1 MSSEGC
7 IVARLRK
14 KQKNH
19 RLFPPAT
26 FSPPVFTPS
35 AAHLMV
41 IFPRI
46 AYPEPK
52 QTKAAIIMTYTLNQI
67 YRYLYQLHLS
77 PASKGF
83 YQLAYALYLIQ
94 TDPAYLTAVT
104 KRLYPDVAR
113 QFDTTT
119 AAVERNIRRMVAVI
133 WRKPT
138 SPVAHLPHPTSAR
151 ALAILTVALSDQ
163 TPTN

>member
-1 MSSEGC
+1 M
-7 IVARLRK
+7 VL
-14 KQKNH
+14 
-19 RLFPPAT
+19 
-26 FSPPVFTPS
+26 SPK
-35 AAHLMV
+35 
-41 IFPRI
+41 I

-52 QTKAAIIMTYTLNQI
+52 QTKVAIVMPNALPQI
-67 YRYLYQLHLS
+67 YRYLYQLQLS

-83 YQLAYALYLIQ
+83 YQLAYALHLIQ

-113 QFDTTT
+113 HFETTA
-119 AAVERNIRRMVAVI
+119 AAVERNLRRMVAAI

-138 SPVAHLPHPTSAR
+138 APVAHLPHPTSAR

-163 TPTN
+163 TPIN